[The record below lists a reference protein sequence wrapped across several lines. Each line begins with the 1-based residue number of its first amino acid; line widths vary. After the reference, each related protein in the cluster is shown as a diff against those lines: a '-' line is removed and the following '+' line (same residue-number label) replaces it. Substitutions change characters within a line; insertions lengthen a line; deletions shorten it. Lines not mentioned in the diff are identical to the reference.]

1 MPSKGKLSKADL
13 IPDAVGLLAVMTGSF
28 LHAMEVTKDRQLALH
43 FQKWVLPIL
52 ETCLEQNSTKEW
64 AGIIVILLAAVA
76 GLCHKRDTTEMPLNL
91 KGLFFKG
98 EKLSVTCGVCQSSS
112 NIGYELY
119 QPAMNDTS

>member
-1 MPSKGKLSKADL
+1 
-13 IPDAVGLLAVMTGSF
+13 MTGSF
-28 LHAMEVTKDRQLALH
+28 LRAMEVTKDPQLALL
-43 FQKWVLPIL
+43 FQKRILPIL
-52 ETCLEQNSTKEW
+52 KMCLEQNSTKDW

-76 GLCHKRDTTEMPLNL
+76 GLCHKGDTTGMPSKL

-119 QPAMNDTS
+119 QPVMDDSS